1 MPLAETE
8 NKSMVEVLDGEE
20 AGEGGPEEPYDETGT
35 RWTWEILTWII
46 LALSILLNLLLIGL
60 LVLRR
65 NLHSLINKCKP
76 LKQGVTKRCRLS

>member
-1 MPLAETE
+1 MQSLENSNAFAETE
-8 NKSMVEVLDGEE
+8 KSMVEVLDGEE

-65 NLHSLINKCKP
+65 NLHSLINKCE
-76 LKQGVTKRCRLS
+76 RLNK